1 VLREYFGDKLVA
13 QIDFAAV
20 PRDPYPK
27 MVPVFQQRVERA
39 LAERGH
45 HVEWSTG
52 LTAVEMDH
60 GVTAHLDRGGNRAA
74 IRAGWIVGCDGSH
87 SIVRKTVSPDFPG
100 QSVSGV

>member
-1 VLREYFGDKLVA
+1 VVRVL
-13 QIDFAAV
+13 
-20 PRDPYPK
+20 
-27 MVPVFQQRVERA
+27 ERA

-87 SIVRKTVSPDFPG
+87 SIVRNTVSPDFPG
-100 QSVSGV
+100 QSVSGVQGLFCECDLDWKRSRDICARHLVDVAE